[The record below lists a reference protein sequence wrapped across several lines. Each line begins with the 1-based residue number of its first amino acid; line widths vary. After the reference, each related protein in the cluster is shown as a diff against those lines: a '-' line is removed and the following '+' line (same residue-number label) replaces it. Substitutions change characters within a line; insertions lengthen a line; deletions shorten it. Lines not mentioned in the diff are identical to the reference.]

1 MVLDL
6 YPSTLN
12 IYKYQL
18 VIIIIT
24 ITFDSSMECTKLL
37 FVATESVDCA
47 CVGVQ
52 EVSLF
57 FKKSKK

>member
-24 ITFDSSMECTKLL
+24 ITFDSSMKCTKLL

-47 CVGVQ
+47 CVGVPR
-52 EVSLF
+52 SIALL
-57 FKKSKK
+57 